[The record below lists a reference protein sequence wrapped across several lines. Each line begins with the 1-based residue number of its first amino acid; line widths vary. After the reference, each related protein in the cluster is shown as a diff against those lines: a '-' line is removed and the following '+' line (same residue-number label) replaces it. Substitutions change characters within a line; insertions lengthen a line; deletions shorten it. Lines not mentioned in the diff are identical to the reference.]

1 MLYQLLLFAQDTAA
15 EAAKQGTQ
23 KGTAPPPGGMDNTWI
38 MLMPIIVIGFLYF
51 IFMSRS
57 SKKQDQERKS
67 LIDSLKKNDK
77 VLTVSGIIGSIVSVS
92 ETEDEVVVK
101 LDDNVRVR
109 MIKASISRNLTQEE
123 AAKAPK
129 DGAEVKK

>member
-23 KGTAPPPGGMDNTWI
+23 KGTPPAPGMDNTWI

-57 SKKQDQERKS
+57 SKKQDQERKN
-67 LIDSLKKNDK
+67 LVDSLKKNDK
-77 VLTVSGIIGSIVSVS
+77 VLTVSGIIGNIVSVS

-123 AAKAPK
+123 AAKTPK